1 MGDHISLRRISG
13 KSDKVKTSTLS
24 LNGLSPA
31 AILISLSAAV
41 GVVMTGLGIIWPL
54 VPVYAVQLGA
64 GGLQVGIIIASF
76 NLARTLFN
84 PLAGRLSVDNSRHR
98 NNCVVLEGLR
108 DKGSGVNKIV
118 SFCMG

>member
-84 PLAGRLSVDNSRHR
+84 PLAGRICHYRAA
-98 NNCVVLEGLR
+98 G
-108 DKGSGVNKIV
+108 
-118 SFCMG
+118 